1 MTRWILHVDM
11 DEFFAAVERL
21 DDPALAGRPI
31 LVGVPAQQRGV
42 VATASYE
49 ARKFGCHSA
58 MPMGQALRLCPEAVI
73 VPPRHWR
80 YEEVGGQV
88 REILE
93 RFSPAI
99 EPLGLD
105 EAFLDVTGSLRLFGT
120 AEEIGRKIKDTI
132 RRELKLT
139 ASVGVAPNKFLAKLA
154 SDLRKPD
161 ALMVITHETV
171 QQILDP
177 LPVRKIW
184 GVGPAAEAELAKMG
198 IRTIGQLRVAGEA
211 TMERRFG
218 KSGPHLLKL
227 ARGEDVRP
235 VVMDEQAKSISQ
247 EVTFVV
253 DLADLG
259 ELKAVLLRQTE
270 QVARR
275 LRQAG
280 MRARTVN
287 LKLRSGDFV
296 TRSRSHTLEE
306 PTDVTDEL
314 WAVAGMLFDRWAAAE
329 GGPLRLVGMGVSQLS
344 TGGQM
349 SLLPPPPE
357 RQRRQRLD
365 KAMDA
370 LADRFGNR
378 AVRRGGSGEEGTGD

>member
-1 MTRWILHVDM
+1 MPRWILHADM

-21 DDPALAGRPI
+21 DNPALAGKAI
-31 LVGVPAQQRGV
+31 LVGVSAEQRGV

-73 VPPRHWR
+73 VPPRHGR
-80 YEEVGGQV
+80 YEEVGMQV
-88 REILE
+88 REIME

-105 EAFLDVTGSLRLFGT
+105 EAFLDVTGSLRLFGS
-120 AEEIGRKIKDTI
+120 AEGIAGQIKETI

-139 ASVGVAPNKFLAKLA
+139 VSVGVATNKFLAKLA

-161 ALMVITHETV
+161 GLMVITPDTV
-171 QQILDP
+171 QQVLDP

-184 GVGPAAEAELAKMG
+184 GVGPAAEAQLAKMG

-227 ARGEDVRP
+227 ARGEDSRP

-247 EVTFVV
+247 EVTFPV
-253 DLADLG
+253 DLADLQ
-259 ELKAVLLRQTE
+259 ELRGVLLRQTE

-275 LRQAG
+275 LRQVNL
-280 MRARTVN
+280 RARTVN

-314 WAVAGMLFDRWAAAE
+314 WSIAGMLFDRWAAVEAC
-329 GGPLRLVGMGVSQLS
+329 PLRLVGMGVSQL
-344 TGGQM
+344 TAGGQM
-349 SLLPPPPE
+349 TLLPPP
-357 RQRRQRLD
+357 QREKSQRLD
-365 KAMDA
+365 KAMDS
-370 LADRFGNR
+370 LADRFGDR
-378 AVRRGGSGEEGTGD
+378 AIRRGGTGREQE

>member
-1 MTRWILHVDM
+1 MARWILHVDM

-21 DDPALAGRPI
+21 DNPALAGKAI
-31 LVGVPAQQRGV
+31 LVGASARERGV

-58 MPMGQALRLCPEAVI
+58 MPTGEALRLCPHAVL
-73 VPPRHWR
+73 VPPRHGR
-80 YEEVGGQV
+80 YEEVGLQV

-105 EAFLDVTGSLRLFGT
+105 EAFLDVTGSGRLFGP
-120 AEEIGRKIKDTI
+120 APDIAANIKATI

-161 ALMVITHETV
+161 ALMVITPETV
-171 QQILDP
+171 QATLDP

-184 GVGPAAEAELAKMG
+184 GVGPAAEAQLAAMG
-198 IRTIGQLRVAGEA
+198 IRTIAQLRVAGEA

-218 KSGPHLLKL
+218 QSGLHLLQL
-227 ARGEDVRP
+227 ARGEDARP
-235 VVMDEQAKSISQ
+235 VVMDERAKSISQ
-247 EVTFVV
+247 EVTFAT
-253 DLADLG
+253 DLADLR
-259 ELKAVLLRQTE
+259 ELRAVLLRQTE

-275 LRQAG
+275 LRRSG
-280 MRARTVN
+280 LRAKTVS

-296 TRSRSHTLEE
+296 TRTRSHTLEE

-314 WAVAGMLFDRWAAAE
+314 WSVTGMLFDRWWAAE
-329 GGPLRLVGMGVSQLS
+329 ACPLRLIGMGVSQL
-344 TGGQM
+344 TAGGQLT
-349 SLLPPPPE
+349 LLPPPHRE
-357 RQRRQRLD
+357 KRQRLD
-365 KAMDA
+365 KALDA
-370 LADRFGNR
+370 LADRFGPT
-378 AVRRGGSGEEGTGD
+378 APRRGGSPRQDREGD

>member
-1 MTRWILHVDM
+1 MARWILHVDM

-21 DDPALAGRPI
+21 DNPALAGKAI
-31 LVGVPAQQRGV
+31 LVGTPAQQRGV

-49 ARKFGCHSA
+49 ARRFGCHSA
-58 MPMGQALRLCPEAVI
+58 MPMGQALRLCPHAVI
-73 VPPRHWR
+73 VPPRHGR
-80 YEEVGGQV
+80 YEEVGAQV
-88 REILE
+88 REILV

-105 EAFLDVTGSLRLFGT
+105 EAFLDVTGSLRLFGP
-120 AEEIGRKIKDTI
+120 AEVIAGKIKETI

-154 SDLRKPD
+154 SDLRKPN
-161 ALMVITHETV
+161 ALMVITPETV
-171 QQILDP
+171 QATLDP

-184 GVGPAAEAELAKMG
+184 GVGPAAEAQLAKMG
-198 IRTIGQLRVAGEA
+198 IRTIGQLRVAGEV
-211 TMERRFG
+211 TMERTFG

-247 EVTFVV
+247 EVTFPV
-253 DLADLG
+253 DLADLR
-259 ELKAVLLRQTE
+259 ELRAVLLHQTE

-275 LRQAG
+275 LRRAG
-280 MRARTVN
+280 LRAKTVN

-296 TRSRSHTLEE
+296 TRSRSHTLDE

-314 WAVAGMLFDRWAAAE
+314 WSITGALFDRWAAAE
-329 GGPLRLVGMGVSQLS
+329 ACPLRLVGMGGSQL
-344 TGGQM
+344 TAGGQM
-349 SLLPPPPE
+349 TLLPPP
-357 RQRRQRLD
+357 QREKSQRLD
-365 KAMDA
+365 KALDS
-370 LADRFGNR
+370 LADRFGAK
-378 AVRRGGSGEEGTGD
+378 AVRRGGTTREDE